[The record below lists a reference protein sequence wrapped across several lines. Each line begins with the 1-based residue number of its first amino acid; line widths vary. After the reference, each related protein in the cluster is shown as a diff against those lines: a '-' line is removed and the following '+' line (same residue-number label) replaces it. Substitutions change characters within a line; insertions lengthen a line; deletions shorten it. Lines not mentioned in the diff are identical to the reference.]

1 MGDSDVDDLRREIRE
16 LRQRLDD
23 APAPALQSEG
33 SLPEVII
40 LKDPPT
46 RNPNLKP
53 NSFPIYDG
61 DRATY
66 PAWRRA
72 VLSALRID
80 WLTFGYTNSRV
91 FLMIYKALDG
101 KAQRQAAT
109 YFESG
114 GLGGLERPED
124 FIAFLDRGNW
134 DQTRISRARSELN
147 ELRMGPRQRWSQFY
161 SRWCNKLTEA
171 SGDSWPDGV
180 KISLLRTAMNTTLKV
195 ALASN
200 HLIPEN
206 DYTEYVRIVS
216 KIAQQYEEIT
226 KNPGF
231 NQRLSLVKS
240 EEEKDTM
247 EAPSQI
253 EPKETIRG
261 WGRSGI
267 EKGPVGGL
275 DKTGDTF
282 MGGINSAEIL
292 RGPNGKR
299 LRAKWK
305 SHDQIMKLKEEG
317 RCYRCERRGCST
329 RVCKILPA
337 INPNAIRKNVKIASV
352 EPLNPEL
359 FLEDDSEEERTV
371 NERLSEN

>member
-1 MGDSDVDDLRREIRE
+1 MGDVDDLRRELRE

-23 APAPALQSEG
+23 APAPTLQSEG
-33 SLPEVII
+33 TLPEVTI
-40 LKDPPT
+40 LKDPPIEK
-46 RNPNLKP
+46 PNLKP

-72 VLSALRID
+72 VLSALKID
-80 WLTFGYTNSRV
+80 WKTFGYTDSRV

-101 KAQRQAAT
+101 RAQRQAAT

-147 ELRMGPRQRWSQFY
+147 ELKMGSRQKWSQFY
-161 SRWCNKLTEA
+161 SQWSNKLTEA

-180 KISLLRTAMNTTLKV
+180 KISLLRTAMNTTLKI

-206 DYTEYVRIVS
+206 DFTEYVRIVS
-216 KIAQQYEEIT
+216 KIALQHEEVSKIT
-226 KNPGF
+226 NLT
-231 NQRLSLVKS
+231 QRLNLLKPGESKESAELTNLV
-240 EEEKDTM
+240 EN
-247 EAPSQI
+247 
-253 EPKETIRG
+253 KESTRA
-261 WGRSGI
+261 WGRSGV

-275 DKTGDTF
+275 DKSGDTF
-282 MGGINSAEIL
+282 MGGVNSAEVL

-305 SHDQIMKLKEEG
+305 TPDQIKRLKEEG
-317 RCYRCERRGCST
+317 RCYRCERKGCST
-329 RVCKILPA
+329 KVCKILPA
-337 INPNAIRKNVKIASV
+337 INPNPSMKRKTVNISNV

-359 FLEDDSEEERTV
+359 FLEEDSEEEVR
-371 NERLSEN
+371 NENFSEN

>member
-1 MGDSDVDDLRREIRE
+1 MSDVDDLRREVRE

-23 APAPALQSEG
+23 APVPVTQAEG
-33 SLPEVII
+33 SLPEVVI

-46 RNPNLKP
+46 KNPNLKP

-161 SRWCNKLTEA
+161 CQWSNKLTEA

-180 KISLLRTAMNTTLKV
+180 KISLLRTAMNTTLKL

-216 KIAQQYEEIT
+216 KIAQQHEEIT
-226 KNPGF
+226 KNSNF
-231 NQRLSLVKS
+231 SQRLNLVKP
-240 EEEKDTM
+240 EENKEIA
-247 EAPSQI
+247 EAMSQTESK
-253 EPKETIRG
+253 EPFRG
-261 WGRSGI
+261 WGKSGM

-275 DKTGDTF
+275 DRSGDTF
-282 MGGINSAEIL
+282 MGGIHSAEVL
-292 RGPNGKR
+292 RGPNGKP

-305 SHDQIMKLKEEG
+305 SHDQIVKLKQEG

-329 RVCKILPA
+329 RVCKLLPA
-337 INPNAIRKNVKIASV
+337 INPNVNRKNVKIANV
-352 EPLNPEL
+352 EPLNPDL
-359 FLEDDSEEERTV
+359 FLEDDSEEEKSL
-371 NERLSEN
+371 NERLPEN

>member
-1 MGDSDVDDLRREIRE
+1 MSDVDDLRRELRE

-23 APAPALQSEG
+23 APTPILQSEG
-33 SLPEVII
+33 SLPEVTI

-46 RNPNLKP
+46 RTPNLKP
-53 NSFPIYDG
+53 NTFPVYDG

-66 PAWRRA
+66 PAWRKA

-147 ELRMGPRQRWSQFY
+147 ELRMGPRQKWSQFY
-161 SRWCNKLTEA
+161 CQWSNKLTEA

-180 KISLLRTAMNTTLKV
+180 KISLLRTAMNSTLKI

-226 KNPGF
+226 RISSSEN
-231 NQRLSLVKS
+231 RLNLARF
-240 EEEKDTM
+240 EENKEIR
-247 EAPSQI
+247 EAISHI
-253 EPKETIRG
+253 EPKEAIRG
-261 WGRSGI
+261 WGRSGM
-267 EKGPVGGL
+267 EKGPVGGV
-275 DKTGDTF
+275 DRSGDTF
-282 MGGINSAEIL
+282 MGGINTAEVL

-305 SHDQIMKLKEEG
+305 SPDQILRLKEEG
-317 RCYRCERRGCST
+317 RCYRCERKGCST
-329 RVCKILPA
+329 KICKILPA
-337 INPNAIRKNVKIASV
+337 INPNIHKKNVKIANV

-359 FLEDDSEEERTV
+359 FLEDDSEEEKV
-371 NERLSEN
+371 FDKILSEN